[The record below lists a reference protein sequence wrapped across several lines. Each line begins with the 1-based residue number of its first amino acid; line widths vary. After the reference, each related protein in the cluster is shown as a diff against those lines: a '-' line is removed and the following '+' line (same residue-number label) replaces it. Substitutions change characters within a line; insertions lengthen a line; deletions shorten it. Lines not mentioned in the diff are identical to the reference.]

1 MGDEEQIQQSEILN
15 LESKTPASPLLTSLP
30 PYSSSPDF
38 LTSPLLSS
46 PASRSIHLILLI
58 GLPGSGKSTIA
69 SKLTQACPQRRL
81 ISTDRIRSQLF
92 GDESIQGSWV
102 KVWQEV
108 GNQFRQAV
116 QHIAIGEV
124 SEAIFDATN
133 VVRKQRR
140 EAIALAHTVGFTYI
154 TGLWLNP
161 PLWVCLERNERRDRQ
176 VPTSV
181 ILDMYRSL
189 IGAPPSLQE
198 GLNKLVEVKGRAQY
212 PNL

>member
-1 MGDEEQIQQSEILN
+1 MRDEGEIQVPKSAIYHRQSPI
-15 LESKTPASPLLTSLP
+15 SYFSLLTPHP
-30 PYSSSPDF
+30 PS
-38 LTSPLLSS
+38 
-46 PASRSIHLILLI
+46 AHLILLI
-58 GLPGSGKSTIA
+58 GLPGSGKSTMA
-69 SKLTQACPQRRL
+69 SKLMQECPQRKL

-92 GDESIQGSWV
+92 GDESVQGSWL

-108 GNQFRQAV
+108 GNQFRQTMQQILA
-116 QHIAIGEV
+116 GEV

-140 EAIALAHTVGFTYI
+140 EAIALARTVGFTSI
-154 TGLWLNP
+154 TGLWLHP

-198 GLNKLVEVKGRAQY
+198 GLDKLVEVKGKAQ
-212 PNL
+212 